1 LSGFS
6 PVSPVPSIVTFSSG
20 VYIGRHIGCYV
31 GGLYELCQKC
41 VTHVCKRSTVI
52 SLLKDLFDTLTIDQ
66 IIPSFNNAILIAEVA
81 LDEMEK

>member
-1 LSGFS
+1 
-6 PVSPVPSIVTFSSG
+6 
-20 VYIGRHIGCYV
+20 
-31 GGLYELCQKC
+31 